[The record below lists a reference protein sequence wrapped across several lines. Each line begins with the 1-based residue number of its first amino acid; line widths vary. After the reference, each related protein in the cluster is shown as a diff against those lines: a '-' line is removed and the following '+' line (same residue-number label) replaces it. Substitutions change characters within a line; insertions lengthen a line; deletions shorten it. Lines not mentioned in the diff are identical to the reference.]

1 MILERARHISHPY
14 NLPNFKLSDSA
25 PALPLLM
32 HFQVILSDNVAPPNE
47 LKVKKTTLLFYSRI
61 KLHFSIL
68 LYLSGEKV
76 IPLGRSLA
84 I

>member
-1 MILERARHISHPY
+1 
-14 NLPNFKLSDSA
+14 
-25 PALPLLM
+25 M
-32 HFQVILSDNVAPPNE
+32 HFQVILSDNVAPPNAPFT
-47 LKVKKTTLLFYSRI
+47 VKKPPCFFYSRI